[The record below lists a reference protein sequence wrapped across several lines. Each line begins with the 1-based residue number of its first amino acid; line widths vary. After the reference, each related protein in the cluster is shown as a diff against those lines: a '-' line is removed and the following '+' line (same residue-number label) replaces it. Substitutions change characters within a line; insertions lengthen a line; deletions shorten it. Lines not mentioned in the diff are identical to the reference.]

1 VNLRFALTLLFG
13 FTTHVSTYLARTA
26 SPLLALKLGEG
37 PVTVGLLLS
46 VFSLIPIFLAIPTGR
61 WVDRVGGRAP
71 ILLSSAMQA
80 AGLLLPAAW
89 PGIPALAVSALLVGS
104 AHMLTMLAV
113 NHLAGALGDA
123 RTRGSVF
130 VWLTMGF
137 SAGTTSGPLIA
148 GFALD
153 LGGNRA
159 PFAIGGCLAL
169 LVGIALAML
178 RGRLPDT
185 RGEAPASPGSV
196 LELVRD
202 RLLRR
207 VLIVSIVGPLGWDLF
222 YVFIPLHGTSI
233 GLSASNVGTV
243 LSLFAIALFLV
254 RLAAPALQR
263 ALGPWP
269 LISACYAGA
278 GLALCVF
285 PFTSGVASLAAA
297 AFCFGLFMGLAGPL
311 QLYLSYEATPEGRKG
326 EVSGLRQTLFN
337 VTTTVAPTLVAA
349 LSTLVGFGPV
359 IWATGAIMMAGGR
372 FAASTGRLW
381 KRIGPATQEDRP

>member
-1 VNLRFALTLLFG
+1 MTLRFVLALAFG
-13 FTTHVSTYLARTA
+13 FTTHISTYAARTA

-61 WVDRVGGRAP
+61 WVDRVGARAP
-71 ILLSSAMQA
+71 ILVSAALQA
-80 AGLLLPAAW
+80 AGLLLPAFFPA
-89 PGIPALAVSALLVGS
+89 IPALAVSALLVGS
-104 AHMLTMLAV
+104 AHMLTMLAL
-113 NHLAGALGDA
+113 NHMAGSLGDEKA
-123 RTRGSVF
+123 RGSVF
-130 VWLTMGF
+130 VWLTMAF

-153 LGGNRA
+153 LSGNRA
-159 PFAIGGCLAL
+159 PFAIGGSLATLMALAL
-169 LVGIALAML
+169 AAL
-178 RGRLPDT
+178 RRHLPDAH
-185 RGEAPASPGSV
+185 GAAPPARGSV
-196 LELVRD
+196 MELLRD

-222 YVFIPLHGTSI
+222 YVFIPLHGTAI
-233 GLSASNVGTV
+233 GLSASDVGTV
-243 LSLFAIALFLV
+243 LSVFAVALFLI
-254 RLAAPALQR
+254 RLTAPWLQR
-263 ALGPWP
+263 TLGPWP

-278 GLALCVF
+278 GITLCAF
-285 PFTSGVASLAAA
+285 PFTSGVTGLGVT

-337 VTTTVAPTLVAA
+337 ITTTIAPTLVAA

-359 IWATGAIMMAGGR
+359 IWATGAIMLGGGR
-372 FAASTGRLW
+372 FASSTGRLW
-381 KRIGPATQEDRP
+381 KILKAPAQEGTP